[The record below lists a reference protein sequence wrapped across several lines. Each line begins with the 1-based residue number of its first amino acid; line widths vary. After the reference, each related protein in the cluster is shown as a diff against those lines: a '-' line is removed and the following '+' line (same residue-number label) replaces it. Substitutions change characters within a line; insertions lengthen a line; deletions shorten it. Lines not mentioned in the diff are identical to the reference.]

1 MLRDKQ
7 GKSDETGSPLG
18 ERRGGVG
25 KSMEIGLKGTSGPHR
40 ASSLMLDWAVY
51 VFKH

>member
-1 MLRDKQ
+1 MS
-7 GKSDETGSPLG
+7 KSDEAGSQWCPPG

-25 KSMEIGLKGTSGPHR
+25 ESMEIGLKGTSEPHR

-51 VFKH
+51 VFRH